1 MPVSSQE
8 LKQALAYCTG
18 TEHYYRHPL
27 LPFLYTDGI
36 ATFVDKAEASWF
48 LTDMVLYLQLFAQNY
63 MTAIK
68 LIVKDG
74 KADVILT
81 NDDGKVIKKHH
92 YSYTDCPDG
101 EYVFYMF
108 WKEQEKPILIYSSEY

>member
-1 MPVSSQE
+1 MP
-8 LKQALAYCTG
+8 LN
-18 TEHYYRHPL
+18 
-27 LPFLYTDGI
+27 
-36 ATFVDKAEASWF
+36 
-48 LTDMVLYLQLFAQNY
+48 LQLFAQNY

-68 LIVKDG
+68 LVVKDG

-81 NDDGKVIKKHH
+81 NDDGKVIKNHH

>member
-1 MPVSSQE
+1 MIHIMLCCASGMS
-8 LKQALAYCTG
+8 TS
-18 TEHYYRHPL
+18 L
-27 LPFLYTDGI
+27 LVEKMIKAAEEQGI
-36 ATFVDKAEASWF
+36 KADIWAVGANE
-48 LTDMVLYLQLFAQNY
+48 
-63 MTAIK
+63 
-68 LIVKDG
+68 VKANAE